1 MSEPP
6 PPSPPPPPPPAVPP
20 PPSGGSYGASGG
32 GSFSIG
38 SSVGYG
44 WNAYWKN
51 VGPMLLIAL
60 VIIVV
65 SAVISLIGNAMGNT
79 FIALVFNI
87 IGSLVAL
94 LLAFGLIRA
103 SLAVTR
109 GEKPEVAMLFDTT
122 GFVPYLLASI
132 LFYIGFVIGLILCII
147 PGIIFALVF
156 MFYGYIISENGDNVT
171 ATDALK
177 RASELT
183 KGHRGELF
191 GFVVVLI
198 LINIVGAILCFVGL
212 LFTWGITS
220 IAVAHAYKMLSG
232 QSVVEPA

>member
-6 PPSPPPPPPPAVPP
+6 PPPPPPPPAVPP
-20 PPSGGSYGASGG
+20 PPPSGGSYGSSSG

-38 SSVGYG
+38 NSVSYG

-65 SAVISLIGNAMGNT
+65 SVVISLIGQATGNT
-79 FIALVFNI
+79 IISLLFSI
-87 IGSLVAL
+87 IGWIVGL
-94 LLAFGLIRA
+94 LLGFGLIHA

-109 GEKPEVAMLFDTT
+109 GEKPEVSMLFETE
-122 GFVPYLLASI
+122 GFGPYIVASI
-132 LFYIGFVIGLILCII
+132 LFGIGFAIGLILCII

-156 MFYGYIISENGDNVT
+156 MFYGYIISENGD
-171 ATDALK
+171 AIGPTDALK
-177 RASELT
+177 KASELT
-183 KGHRGELF
+183 QGHRGELF

-198 LINIVGAILCFVGL
+198 LINLAGAILCGIGL
-212 LFTWGITS
+212 LFTYGITA
-220 IAVAHAYKMLSG
+220 IAVAHTYKMLSG
-232 QSVVEPA
+232 QAVVEPA